1 MTLRIT
7 SQTNP
12 GTFLLQNHGVLL
24 VLTSN
29 TKLEGG
35 KSNRFAI
42 INSENKINTNVVKII
57 DIGNGECIFSLEF
70 ESEVLWNLSLDPIFK
85 FHLGKLL
92 LILPLK
98 RLLTSKYRCQIIII
112 DEKAKN
118 QVMLGAT
125 FDVDSTFSLL
135 WEDSIYIG
143 PKSMI
148 VLTPRGRGTLTHWKV
163 GKSIA

>member
-1 MTLRIT
+1 M
-7 SQTNP
+7 
-12 GTFLLQNHGVLL
+12 
-24 VLTSN
+24 
-29 TKLEGG
+29 
-35 KSNRFAI
+35 
-42 INSENKINTNVVKII
+42 
-57 DIGNGECIFSLEF
+57 FSLEF
-70 ESEVLWNLSLDPIFK
+70 EKLSHHFSEVSWNLLLDPIFK

-98 RLLTSKYRCQIIII
+98 RPLLTSKYCYQIIII

-125 FDVDSTFSLL
+125 FDVDSIFSLV

-143 PKSMI
+143 PESMI
-148 VLTPRGRGTLTHWKV
+148 GLTPRGRGTLTHWKV